1 MELSLQ
7 PNTGENDTMAK
18 QSSVAAYNP
27 QSINAVFSI
36 LKKRQPVLIF
46 AGGTYLLAPG
56 RINSYRNAAAVM
68 NIKNVK
74 ELQRI
79 TRTDRNIEIG
89 AAADLHRILSIGAL
103 LPAAMY
109 EAIRGI
115 GSIPLRNC
123 ATIGGNLCCKE
134 QCLSLYVLSTL
145 MDMRFE
151 LRRQGSSR
159 WVPGNR
165 FRNSDG
171 ETVLAEDEILSRV
184 RIPLERWNMQFFR
197 SFGSAYI
204 PQTNPLH
211 VCGLAK
217 IDGDSLSDLRLAA
230 AGGHQAVIR
239 DRELEAELMGRRLP
253 LGDRE
258 REAAYERI
266 ADCAASEEYDLTD
279 FQRERVTRLF
289 KWFLNNLAPE

>member
-1 MELSLQ
+1 V
-7 PNTGENDTMAK
+7 PK
-18 QSSVAAYNP
+18 QSYVTAYNP
-27 QSINAVFSI
+27 QSINGVFSI
-36 LKKRQPVLIF
+36 LKKRQPLLIF

-56 RINSYRNAAAVM
+56 RKSSYRKASAVM

-89 AAADLHRILSIGAL
+89 AAAGLNRILSIGAL

-109 EAIRGI
+109 EALRSI

-145 MDMRFE
+145 MDMRLE
-151 LRRQGSSR
+151 LRRQGGSR
-159 WVPGNR
+159 WIPGNR
-165 FRNSDG
+165 FRNSAG
-171 ETVLAEDEILSRV
+171 EPILAEDEILSRI

-217 IDGDSLSDLRLAA
+217 IDGDSLSDLRMAA
-230 AGGHQAVIR
+230 ATGQPKVIR

-258 REAAYERI
+258 RESAYEKI
-266 ADCAASEEYDLTD
+266 AGLVASADYELTD
-279 FQRERVTRLF
+279 FQRERVSRLF
-289 KWFLNNLAPE
+289 RCFLNDLVPE